1 MIKTDAKYIEM
12 QEQLKESK
20 EYMELKRDG
29 LVNLGLP
36 REQVRMAM
44 AGTMARHQALV
55 EEADQY
61 LNAR

>member
-1 MIKTDAKYIEM
+1 MVKTDAKYLEM
-12 QEQLKESK
+12 QKQLKESK

-29 LVNLGLP
+29 LANLGLP
-36 REQVRMAM
+36 REQVWMVMAR
-44 AGTMARHQALV
+44 TLARHQKLI